1 MGSLQ
6 QRCIAGNREFTQ
18 YFLHRRTSL
27 SRLLFIKHSDIT
39 GGAFSAYGSCF
50 FIKVFIASI
59 TCSRCTLFT
68 AAQHLLRVIL
78 SALNWTVFLLIDL
91 GYQKHLASTTVS
103 RVRQKTPDTSNP
115 PVLYFICVGS
125 VFFLCLFD
133 GF

>member
-1 MGSLQ
+1 MFSVHAVYGCTASATYHLE
-6 QRCIAGNREFTQ
+6 CIE
-18 YFLHRRTSL
+18 
-27 SRLLFIKHSDIT
+27 
-39 GGAFSAYGSCF
+39 
-50 FIKVFIASI
+50 
-59 TCSRCTLFT
+59 
-68 AAQHLLRVIL
+68 
-78 SALNWTVFLLIDL
+78 WTVFLLIDL